1 MLPLSLLY
9 YDVILNQLKT
19 IIINLLIWGSSTIF
33 LTEQKWL
40 LLTLEHA
47 ISTYVQDCNLI

>member
-47 ISTYVQDCNLI
+47 ISTYVQDCNLN